1 MFKLSLL
8 LTASLLSPLIQAQT
22 FTIEELRLDKAQ
34 KVLPALKHKNHQV
47 DTDMALLLKNG
58 GFTQVVDNL
67 RAYAEQLWS
76 NEKKA
81 VQLGALDDRALY
93 WQRLAGTKAIKQHGL
108 SFSASQRDA
117 LIEVF
122 EAASRGRTEL
132 AYSKGATK
140 KILLTG
146 FDPFLLD
153 KNIAQSNPS
162 GIAALLLDGQV
173 IEYKGITAEINTVMI
188 PVRYEDFDHGE
199 IESLLAPFYATESV
213 DLIATISMGREHFD
227 LEHFPGKRRSVTAPD
242 NLNVVTGANE
252 SNPIIPLL
260 GNLPLSGPEF
270 VSYSLPYSAMT
281 QASGEYKVIDNR
293 EVVILQQPENKK
305 FAAQSLSELE
315 HATAVKGGGGGY
327 LSNEISYRSIR
338 LRNLLGSQ
346 IPTGHIHTPR
356 IIGFDEK
363 ANLAVTAQIKE
374 MLRLSL
380 TEI

>member
-1 MFKLSLL
+1 MFKLSILL
-8 LTASLLSPLIQAQT
+8 SASLLSPLAQADT
-22 FTIEELRLDKAQ
+22 LTIEEQRIDDAQ
-34 KVLPALKHKNHQV
+34 KALPVLSGKNAGV
-47 DTDMALLLKNG
+47 DTKIASLLNKSN
-58 GFTQVVDNL
+58 FAAAVDNI
-67 RAYAEQLWS
+67 RSYGEQLWFT
-76 NEKKA
+76 EKQV
-81 VQLGALDDRALY
+81 VQLGTLDDRALY
-93 WQRLAGTKAIKQHGL
+93 WQRLAGTKAIKHYGH
-108 SFSASQRDA
+108 SFTDSQRDT

-122 EAASRGRTEL
+122 EASSRGRTDL
-132 AYSKGATK
+132 TFSKGTTK
-140 KILLTG
+140 KILVTG

-153 KNIAQSNPS
+153 KNISQSNPS

-173 IEYKGITAEINTVMI
+173 IEYKGIRAEINTVMI
-188 PVRYEDFDHGE
+188 PVRYEDFDRGE

-242 NLNVVTGANE
+242 NLNVVTGSNP
-252 SNPIIPLL
+252 SNPIIPFL
-260 GNLPLSGPEF
+260 GSEQLSGPEF
-270 VSYSLPYSAMT
+270 VKYSLPYSAMT
-281 QASGEYKVIDNR
+281 QAAGEYKVIDNR
-293 EVVILQQPENKK
+293 EVVILHKPENKK
-305 FAAQSLSELE
+305 FAPQNLSELDQ
-315 HATAVKGGGGGY
+315 AIAVKGGGGGY